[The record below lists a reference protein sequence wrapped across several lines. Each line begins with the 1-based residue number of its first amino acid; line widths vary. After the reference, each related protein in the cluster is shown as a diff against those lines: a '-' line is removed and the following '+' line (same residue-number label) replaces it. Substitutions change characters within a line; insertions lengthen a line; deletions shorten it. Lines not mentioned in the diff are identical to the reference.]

1 MLGKRL
7 ILLIIAPL
15 ILGFSACQYDGPSD
29 FRFNRVSQ
37 AIQPANYESEV
48 MTVGEV
54 FPPPAELANTPVP
67 LQQLLDQA
75 RHENPE
81 IEQARLVVESLG
93 YRIEQALGLPDPML
107 GTTTHL
113 SQVQTAAGQQDF
125 GLFLSQKVI
134 RRNKRETS
142 AAIAEDEL
150 NAARAILKSVEQKII
165 EQISSAYYEL
175 GFIQECLVILEA
187 DKKELE
193 LIDSIVDRRF
203 RILKDVTQQETL
215 QVQVAVSKLE
225 AEIDQYK
232 RLQKTLKARLCR
244 LTHST
249 PGTDIVVQSLPQS
262 AELETQIDDLIGIAV
277 QNNPELH
284 SQLFEIRKQKDTAV
298 LANLNH
304 EPDYTMGLNWI
315 STATN
320 GISPV
325 ANGNDA
331 FMITMGMNLPVY
343 RDRIDAGIREA
354 QIKTLATTKKYESLK
369 DEKAELTTEQV
380 IKFET
385 VNKNLA
391 LFRDDIIP
399 KQKLTWDQSIK
410 NYEVGKT
417 DFLQMIDNWR
427 KLLQYEILEQ
437 RMIADLHKTLAKLNR
452 LAGVSVIPASPPA
465 GKN

>member
-1 MLGKRL
+1 MLGRRFA
-7 ILLIIAPL
+7 LLSFAPL
-15 ILGFSACQYDGPSD
+15 ILGVSACRYDGPSD
-29 FRFNRVSQ
+29 FRFDRVSQ
-37 AIQPANYESEV
+37 AVLTGSDRSETI
-48 MTVGEV
+48 TVGEA
-54 FPPPAELANTPVP
+54 FPQPVEGMSSP
-67 LQQLLDQA
+67 VHLQDLLDQA
-75 RHENPE
+75 LNENPD

-125 GLFLSQKVI
+125 GISLSQKVI
-134 RRNKRETS
+134 RRNKRDTR

-150 NAARAILKSVEQKII
+150 NAARATLKSVEQKVV

-175 GFIQECLVILEA
+175 GFIQECLAILEA

-193 LIDSIVDRRF
+193 LIDAIVDRRF
-203 RILKDVTQQETL
+203 RILKEVTQQETL

-244 LTHST
+244 LTHSA
-249 PGTDIVVQSLPQS
+249 PGTEFIVQALPQS
-262 AELETQIDDLIGIAV
+262 ASLGTQIDDLISTAI

-284 SQLFEIRKQKDTAV
+284 SQLFEIRRQKDTAV
-298 LANLNH
+298 LANLNYQ
-304 EPDYTMGLNWI
+304 PDFTMGMNWI

-331 FMITMGMNLPVY
+331 FMLTMGMNLPVY

-354 QIKTLATTKKYESLK
+354 QIKTLANTKKYESLK
-369 DEKAELTTEQV
+369 DEKAELITEQV

-385 VNKNLA
+385 ESKNLE
-391 LFRDDIIP
+391 LFRTDIIP

-437 RMIADLHKTLAKLNR
+437 RMIADLHKTLAMLNR
-452 LAGVSVIPASPPA
+452 LAGVTVNPKSI
-465 GKN
+465 GQD